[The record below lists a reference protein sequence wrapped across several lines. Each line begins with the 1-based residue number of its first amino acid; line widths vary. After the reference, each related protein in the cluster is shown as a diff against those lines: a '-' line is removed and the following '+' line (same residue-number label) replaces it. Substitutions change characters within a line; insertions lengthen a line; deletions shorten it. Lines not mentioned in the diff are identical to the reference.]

1 MKRMFG
7 FIKGVF
13 VQAAAFALALAFVV
27 ACSDSEVAGGTT
39 EDAGIIANLNVAG
52 LAQKGPFAK
61 GSAVTV
67 QGINCKTM
75 ELTNESFEGV
85 VKSDKGDFGVEDV
98 SLSATCAL
106 FEVTGYYFSE
116 LTGKMSS
123 EKITLHALT
132 NLKDRKNVNINLLTE
147 LEYERVM
154 NLVVV
159 EKMSFADAKKQAEK
173 EIFAAFNIKGDFA
186 EAEDLNIFE
195 AGDGNAALLAIS
207 VMMQAEFDDMPLE
220 ERFERFNEFFAK
232 NGVWYDSYAKLEI
245 AKWSQKAAAD
255 GKLDSIRKNIES
267 WGVASEIPS
276 FESFI
281 KNFGETAL
289 VKYPSVNYSG
299 FYIDWSIPKEAYLN
313 PEIKYDSIVDSRD
326 GQVYKTVTIGSQVWM
341 AQNLNYADSVKTPS
355 LLKRSWCFA
364 YKSENCDVAG
374 RLYTWA
380 AIIDSVKL
388 ATDSEKPQ
396 KCGFGES
403 CVFTEKMGG
412 ICPEGWHLPDTTEW
426 KTLISFAGGDD
437 IAGERLESHIGM
449 YEDSGTDDFGFSAF
463 PAGEK
468 YRDQSFFEDSRDV
481 HFWTA
486 SEESKDNRS
495 SCSADFFYASV
506 WFSCGFKDNGH
517 SVRCVRDEPAAVS
530 LSSSSSNA
538 DLSSSSGEAFVSPY
552 EIDWSIP
559 KEDHLNPSI
568 KYDSIV
574 DKRDG
579 QVYKT
584 VKIGT
589 QVWMAQ
595 NLNYADSVNTPS
607 LLKRNWCY
615 GDKPKNCEFGGRLY
629 TWAAAVDSIK
639 LANDADDPQFCGYRT
654 NCNFPSKLQGICPE
668 GWHLPDTTEW
678 RTLIFRVSNDA
689 SVAGYKLASRVGWY
703 EEVNGTDDYGFSAYP
718 VGDKYRDYD
727 FSEFPASDGRVAF
740 FWSISENT
748 RDKQLGYTFRIFYG
762 GTGFAGDFKDS
773 GFSIRCIKN

>member
-1 MKRMFG
+1 MNRWLVKKWFQIAETLIVGAM
-7 FIKGVF
+7 
-13 VQAAAFALALAFVV
+13 LW
-27 ACSDSEVAGGTT
+27 ACSDDKGVAGGTT
-39 EDAGIIANLNVAG
+39 EDAGIIAELNVAG
-52 LAQKGPFAK
+52 VAQKGPFVE
-61 GSAVTV
+61 GSVVSV
-67 QGINCKTM
+67 QGINCRTF
-75 ELTNESFEGV
+75 ELTGESYETT
-85 VKSDKGDFGVEDV
+85 VKSNGGDYEIDNIN
-98 SLSATCAL
+98 LSSVCAV
-106 FEVTGYYFSE
+106 FEVSGYYLSE
-116 LTGKMSS
+116 LTGTESS
-123 EKITLHALT
+123 EKLTLRAVT
-132 NLKDRKNVNINLLTE
+132 NLKNRDRVNINVLTH
-147 LEYERVM
+147 LEYERVKY
-154 NLVVV
+154 LVIVN
-159 EKMSFADAKKQAEK
+159 KMSLADAKKQAEK
-173 EIFAAFNIKGDFA
+173 EIFAVFNIKGDFA
-186 EAEDLNIFE
+186 EPEDLNIFE

-207 VMMQAEFDDMPLE
+207 VMMQAEFDDKTLE

-232 NGVWYDSYAKLEI
+232 SGVWYDSYAKLEI
-245 AKWSQKAAAD
+245 AKWAQKAAAD

-267 WGVASEIPS
+267 WGFASEIPS
-276 FESFI
+276 FESFV

-289 VKYPSVNYSG
+289 VMYPSVNYSG
-299 FYIDWSIPKEAYLN
+299 FYIDWSIPK
-313 PEIKYDSIVDSRD
+313 D
-326 GQVYKTVTIGSQVWM
+326 
-341 AQNLNYADSVKTPS
+341 QNLNYADSVKTPS

-403 CVFTEKMGG
+403 CVFTEKMRG

-486 SEESKDNRS
+486 SEESKDDRS

-559 KEDHLNPSI
+559 KEDHLNPNI

-584 VKIGT
+584 IKIGT

-615 GDKPKNCEFGGRLY
+615 GDKSENCEFGGRLY

-639 LANDADDPQFCGYRT
+639 LANDAENPQFCGYLT
-654 NCNFPSKLQGICPE
+654 NCSFPAKYQGICPE

-678 RTLIFRVSNDA
+678 RTLIFQVSNDA
-689 SVAGYKLASRVGWY
+689 SVAGYKLASRVGWF
-703 EEVNGTDDYGFSAYP
+703 EEANGTDDYGFSAYP

-727 FSEFPASDGRVAF
+727 FSEFAPDNRTAF
-740 FWSISENT
+740 FWSITENT
-748 RDKQLGYTFRIFYG
+748 RDKQLGYSFRIFYG
-762 GTGFAGDFKDS
+762 GTGYTGDFKDS

>member
-1 MKRMFG
+1 MFG
-7 FIKGVF
+7 FIKGVL
-13 VQAAAFALALAFVV
+13 VQAAAFALVSTFVV

-116 LTGKMSS
+116 LTGKKSS

-154 NLVVV
+154 NLVMV

-173 EIFAAFNIKGDFA
+173 EIFAVFNFKGDFA

-195 AGDGNAALLAIS
+195 AGDGNVALLAIS
-207 VMMQAEFDDMPLE
+207 VMMQAEFDDKTLE

-232 NGVWYDSYAKLEI
+232 SGVWYDSYAKLEI
-245 AKWSQKAAAD
+245 AKWAQDAAAD

-267 WGVASEIPS
+267 WGIASEIPS
-276 FESFI
+276 FESFV

-289 VKYPSVNYSG
+289 VMYPSVDYLG

-313 PEIKYDSIVDSRD
+313 PEIKYDSIVDDRD
-326 GQVYKTVTIGSQVWM
+326 GQVYKAVTIGSQVWM

-364 YKSENCDVAG
+364 YESENCDVAG

-388 ATDSEKPQ
+388 ATDAVKPQ
-396 KCGFGES
+396 KCGFGEK
-403 CVFTEKMGG
+403 CVFTEKMRG

-426 KTLISFAGGDD
+426 KTLISFAGGDRY
-437 IAGERLESHIGM
+437 AGEKLVSHIGM
-449 YEDSGTDDFGFSAF
+449 YDYSGTDDFGFSAF
-463 PAGEK
+463 PAGER
-468 YRDQSFFEDSRDV
+468 YRDDYFVEDSRDV
-481 HFWTA
+481 YYWTA
-486 SEESKDNRS
+486 SEDPKDNRL
-495 SCSADFFYASV
+495 SCSVGLFFSSIDV
-506 WFSCGFKDNGH
+506 MCGFKDMSF

-530 LSSSSSNA
+530 LSSSSNNA
-538 DLSSSSGEAFVSPY
+538 VLGSSSSGEASVSPY

-559 KEDHLNPSI
+559 KEAHLNPNI

-584 VKIGT
+584 IKIGN

-615 GDKPKNCEFGGRLY
+615 RDKPENCEFGGRLY

-740 FWSISENT
+740 FWSVSENT

>member
-13 VQAAAFALALAFVV
+13 VQAVAFALASAFVV

-116 LTGKMSS
+116 LTGKKSS

-154 NLVVV
+154 YLVTVN
-159 EKMSFADAKKQAEK
+159 KMSLADAKKQAEK
-173 EIFAAFNIKGDFA
+173 EIFAAFNIKGDFE

-207 VMMQAEFDDMPLE
+207 VMMQAEFDDKTLE

-232 NGVWYDSYAKLEI
+232 SGVWYDSYAKLEI

-289 VKYPSVNYSG
+289 VKNPSVDYSG

-380 AIIDSVKL
+380 AIIDSVKF

-403 CVFTEKMGG
+403 CVFTEKMRG

-463 PAGEK
+463 PVGEK

-584 VKIGT
+584 IKIGN

-615 GDKPKNCEFGGRLY
+615 RDKPENCEFGGRLY